1 MRPTSI
7 QRARQFV
14 VGLIATALVAGCA
27 TPAPE
32 TASIVAAPKTP
43 ASKTFTSFT
52 PALKCMDNLMMAY
65 SKRDIT
71 ITTAGITD
79 ATQKVAVG
87 TKEMLINALNL
98 MSRKS
103 KAFSY
108 IDYDP
113 LNASFF
119 IDAQRASG
127 AGYKVPMYYIR
138 GAITQLDD
146 NAIENQVGGA
156 ISTPFADLGISRD
169 QIVSLVSLDMNI
181 GETVSRQIISDAGS
195 SNTMAVVRTGHSGEA
210 GGKIGKVGLSF
221 NISLNSSEGLGASVR
236 ALVELGAIE
245 TIGQFTHTPYW
256 KCLQIEKTNPKMLE
270 QARDWFDS
278 MTEKDQIAFIQRKL
292 FAANLYE
299 GAATGTLDSATRDA
313 VSRFQ
318 NANGLIA
325 NGRVSFELYFALLDD
340 EAPVADDPSKRPAP
354 VTVTRTLVPVSVISD
369 RGASPT
375 YQANSILNAKVDIG
389 RNAFLYCYYQDAGG
403 TIARLFPNRFQ
414 PNAYVSG
421 RAVAL
426 SSPQQPVKIRFDQAG
441 HETISCLAS
450 ETEVPLPAQLKEKDL
465 TRLAVGSLDE
475 IDSIFRAA
483 NPNVSTSRLDITVE

>member
-7 QRARQFV
+7 QKARQLI
-14 VGLIATALVAGCA
+14 VGLFATAMLAGCM
-27 TPAPE
+27 PNPE

-52 PALKCMDNLMMAY
+52 PALKCMDNLMLAY
-65 SKRDIT
+65 GKQDIT

-79 ATQKVAVG
+79 STQKVSVG

-113 LNASFF
+113 MNASFF

-146 NAIENQVGGA
+146 NALESQVGGA
-156 ISTPFADLGISRD
+156 ISTPFADLGISKD
-169 QIVSLVSLDMNI
+169 QIVSLVSMDMNI

-195 SNTMAVVRTGHSGEA
+195 SNTMAVVRTGRSGEA
-210 GGKIGKVGLSF
+210 GGKIGKAGLSL
-221 NISLNSSEGLGASVR
+221 NISLNQAEGLGASVR

-245 TIGQFTHTPYW
+245 TVGQFTHTPYW

-270 QARDWFDS
+270 TARDWFDS
-278 MTEKDQIAFIQRKL
+278 MSPHDQVAFVQRKL
-292 FAANLYE
+292 SSAGIYDGPANGE
-299 GAATGTLDSATRDA
+299 ITATTKDA
-313 VSRFQ
+313 VARFQ
-318 NANGLIA
+318 NSAGLIA
-325 NGRVSFELYFALLDD
+325 NGRVSFEVYYALLDD
-340 EAPVADDPSKRPAP
+340 EAPVPDDSKRPAP
-354 VTVTRTLVPVSVISD
+354 VTVTKTLVPVSVLSD
-369 RGASPT
+369 RGPNPT
-375 YQANSILNAKVDIG
+375 YTLNSILNARVDVG
-389 RNAFLYCYYQDAGG
+389 RNSFVYCYYQDVSG
-403 TIARLFPNRFQ
+403 TISRLYPNRFQ
-414 PNAYVSG
+414 PNPYVSS
-421 RAVAL
+421 RSVSL
-426 SSPQQPVKIRFDQAG
+426 SGQQLPVKIRFDQAG
-441 HETISCLAS
+441 HEVISCLAS

-465 TRLAVGSLDE
+465 TRLLVGSLDE
-475 IDSIFRAA
+475 IDSIFRKV
-483 NPNVSTSRLDITVE
+483 NPNVSTSRLDITVQ